1 MNVSVTPARQTF
13 RKSERLC
20 SRKILETLITKGRNI
35 HATPFRLTWLVTP
48 LTKEVPAQIAFA
60 VPKRNL
66 KNAVDRNRMK
76 RLMRESFR
84 KNKSG
89 IYAFISDR
97 GISVAMLLVFTGKE
111 TIGYPDTETKTKI
124 IFTQLAQELKKF
136 TG

>member
-1 MNVSVTPARQTF
+1 MNVSVTSTRQTF

-20 SRKILETLITKGRNI
+20 SRKILETLTAKGRNI
-35 HATPFRLTWLVTP
+35 HAPPFRLTWLVSP

-66 KNAVDRNRMK
+66 KRAVDRNRMK
-76 RLMRESFR
+76 RLMREAFR

-89 IYAFISDR
+89 IYAFITDR
-97 GISVAMLLVFTGKE
+97 GISVALLLVYTGKE
-111 TIGYPDTETKTKI
+111 TIAYSDTESKTQL
-124 IFTQLAQELKKF
+124 IFTQLAQDLKKF